1 MKDYYKILGVNKEAS
16 DEEIRARWIELMKHY
31 HPDLSKGEKDD
42 ERIKEINEAY
52 QVLKNESTR
61 MDYDLETDLKRSF
74 IKRKAKKPMGKG
86 FYIGIISVG
95 AVIVL
100 LFILRPFVSKQSPV
114 VIQPKETVK
123 DSASEKPEARTGEV
137 YPQGPTPAQEAVSR
151 PPREVLSKPVS
162 KPGLPGKTDSS
173 LKVKRQK
180 APLKLAKVSPLVS
193 EPKDPVPQVLVP
205 VPNTDAPR
213 SSLPEPTPTVE
224 IPKPEMVKPEAREK
238 IAVESS
244 EMAKAKAKE
253 AVTTQVRK
261 SPKPPVIAKPG
272 ETVTAKLKEP
282 EKVAEARAPVPES
295 LPVPKSEPL
304 AKAEPALPAPPR
316 KEEARPV
323 LPQDRP
329 VKAEV
334 AIAPPP
340 RPLPPEEE
348 VRRFFA
354 GYVDRYV
361 GNDIEGFLSL
371 FSPGAI
377 QNKKDGMEGIR
388 KIYTHFFNQSQ
399 ELSYRLEEPKVEI
412 YQNGLAV
419 KARYEVSQIL
429 KKGGARKI
437 WKGQGRWFLAKEEGK
452 LKIVS
457 LDYQHD

>member
-74 IKRKAKKPMGKG
+74 IKKKTKKPMGKG

-95 AVIVL
+95 TVIVL

-123 DSASEKPEARTGEV
+123 DDASEKPEVRTGEV

-151 PPREVLSKPVS
+151 PPREAPSKPVS
-162 KPGLPGKTDSS
+162 KPELPRKADSS

-180 APLKLAKVSPLVS
+180 APLKLAKVSLLVS

-205 VPNTDAPR
+205 VPNTETSRP
-213 SSLPEPTPTVE
+213 SLPEPAPIVN
-224 IPKPEMVKPEAREK
+224 PA
-238 IAVESS
+238 
-244 EMAKAKAKE
+244 
-253 AVTTQVRK
+253 
-261 SPKPPVIAKPG
+261 
-272 ETVTAKLKEP
+272 TAKQI
-282 EKVAEARAPVPES
+282 EKVPPLEAEKPQPRE
-295 LPVPKSEPL
+295 KSEPARL
-304 AKAEPALPAPPR
+304 PAVDPQLNLKPELPAPVEKPVR
-316 KEEARPV
+316 IETVKLEAEEKVTVESKETSKPF
-323 LPQDRP
+323 
-329 VKAEV
+329 
-334 AIAPPP
+334 
-340 RPLPPEEE
+340 RPLPQEEE
-348 VRRFFA
+348 VKQFLAR
-354 GYVDRYV
+354 YVDHYV
-361 GNDIEGFLSL
+361 RKDIEGFLSF
-371 FSPGAI
+371 FSSRAI
-377 QNKKDGMEGIR
+377 QNKKDGMEGIQ
-388 KIYTHFFNQSQ
+388 KIYTNFFNQSQ
-399 ELSYRLEEPKVEI
+399 ELHYRLEEPKVEI
-412 YQNGLAV
+412 YENGLAV

-429 KKGGARKI
+429 KNGGARKI